1 MKIDEKTVDHLA
13 YLSKLEFDAEDKR
26 EILDKLNQMLD
37 FVGALNEI
45 DTEGVKP
52 LIHLTEEVN
61 NLREDIPVE
70 GVSQEEGLKNAPD
83 KDSYYFKVPKVIDGG
98 K

>member
-13 YLSKLEFDAEDKR
+13 FLSKLEFNTEDKKD
-26 EILDKLNQMLD
+26 ILDELNQMLD
-37 FVGALNEI
+37 FVGTLNEI
-45 DTEGVKP
+45 NTDNVAP
-52 LIHLTEEVN
+52 LIHLTDGLN
-61 NLREDIPVE
+61 NLRDDIPHE